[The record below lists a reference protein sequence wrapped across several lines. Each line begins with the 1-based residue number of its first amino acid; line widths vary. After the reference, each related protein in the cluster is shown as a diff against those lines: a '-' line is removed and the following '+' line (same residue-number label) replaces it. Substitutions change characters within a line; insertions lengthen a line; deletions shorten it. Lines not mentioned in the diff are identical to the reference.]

1 MLTSWIPASKNFFYQ
16 TGFLFLWLANLI
28 EFSLGVIMMWS
39 VQIELKCNYFSKWT
53 SLRVNNWSINHALR
67 FYIKISYSDLSK
79 LIYIQLTHRD
89 KHFERKAQISFAASK
104 WYCWRNKKSIN
115 LSETLVN
122 GTLLVKTIKNFRLL
136 KDPPPTKNK
145 DPSLSGN
152 GCER

>member
-1 MLTSWIPASKNFFYQ
+1 MNITPIFYQ

-28 EFSLGVIMMWS
+28 EFSLGVIMMWCEAYKWS
-39 VQIELKCNYFSKWT
+39 WNVIISRKCT
-53 SLRVNNWSINHALR
+53 RLRVNNWSINHALR

-89 KHFERKAQISFAASK
+89 KHFERKAQISFAAS
-104 WYCWRNKKSIN
+104 NIVKKIKSQSIFQS
-115 LSETLVN
+115 LWVN
-122 GTLLVKTIKNFRLL
+122 GTLLVKTIKNFKLL